1 MRRQTTH
8 SRPHQVVRR
17 KTRRRRPLF
26 ARFIRVVLM
35 LAVIASI
42 LFCAKAV
49 IVKAA
54 RPYLI
59 SYGESKESSEIKL
72 QMAEA
77 YAESKVL
84 KKEIPHLLSPEGM
97 EAEARKLGWVK
108 KGEVAIVVEQPK
120 QSQIERSGPAGPSER
135 ESCWH
140 VIGRHILGLFVRA
153 DPAP

>member
-1 MRRQTTH
+1 
-8 SRPHQVVRR
+8 
-17 KTRRRRPLF
+17 
-26 ARFIRVVLM
+26 M
-35 LAVIASI
+35 LAVIAAI

-49 IVKAA
+49 IMKAA

-59 SYGESKESSEIKL
+59 SYGESRESSEIKR
-72 QMAEA
+72 QIAEV
-77 YAESKVL
+77 YAENKAL

-120 QSQIERSGPAGPSER
+120 QSQIQRSGLAGSSER

-153 DPAP
+153 E